1 MMKRQ
6 GPTPNAARNA
16 QILALRGRMST
27 QSIADRLDLP
37 LGAVSGVCFR
47 ASHPLLVRGRHT
59 GTRYPRIVRKPV
71 SSVTES
77 QP

>member
-1 MMKRQ
+1 MKRP
-6 GPTPNAARNA
+6 GHTMNAARNA
-16 QILALRGRMST
+16 QILALRGSMST
-27 QSIADRLDLP
+27 QAIADHLDLP

-71 SSVTES
+71 SSVTEPS
-77 QP
+77 P